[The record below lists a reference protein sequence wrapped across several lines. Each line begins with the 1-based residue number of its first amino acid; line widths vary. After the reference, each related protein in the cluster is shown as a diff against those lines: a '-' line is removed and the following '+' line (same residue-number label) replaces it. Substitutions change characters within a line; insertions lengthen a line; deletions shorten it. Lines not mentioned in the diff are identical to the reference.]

1 MTYTPYKTVLNGK
14 LNKTYLLQCL
24 KTNLLFNGP
33 FRFAYTPTGW
43 KCFTKFDTV
52 TSDLNKA
59 LETTFETAMN
69 TTLATAKKQI
79 KAQCKNNGDK
89 IAALENEAYKWG
101 LMVFSAFKQGTYT
114 PFTVKP
120 ADLMKRTDCYN
131 CHIVPIADYS
141 KKPWT
146 AKTKLV
152 KVPEIKQAANPA
164 SPLFAFGKPKK
175 EA

>member
-1 MTYTPYKTVLNGK
+1 MNR
-14 LNKTYLLQCL
+14 
-24 KTNLLFNGP
+24 P

-43 KCFTKFDTV
+43 KCLTKFDTV

-79 KAQCKNNGDK
+79 KAQCKDNGDK

-101 LMVFSAFKQGTYT
+101 LMVFSAFKQGTYS

-120 ADLMKRTDCYN
+120 ADLMKNTDCYN
-131 CHIVPIADYS
+131 CHMVPIADYS

-152 KVPEIKQAANPA
+152 KVPEIKQAAQPA